1 MKVGIVSDTHGKTK
15 RLAAAL
21 EMLRQRGCE
30 AVVHC
35 GDVGSAECIEQL
47 GRCGVGAYVVAGNMD
62 KARVGLR
69 AAARAAGVTFSPV
82 TVEVALGD
90 GEHLIATHGD
100 RPRLTAELVAGQQ
113 FPYVC
118 HGHTHRIRDERIGKV
133 RVINPGALLGPRGA
147 RGPTLAVLDTDAD
160 TVEFLDV
167 P

>member
-1 MKVGIVSDTHGKTK
+1 MKIGIVSDTHGKTR

-21 EMLRQRGCE
+21 AALRERGCE

-35 GDVGSAECIEQL
+35 GDIGSAECVELL
-47 GRCGVGAYVVAGNMD
+47 GHGGMPAYAVAGNMD
-62 KARVGLR
+62 KAGAALR
-69 AAARAAGVTFSPV
+69 AAATAAGVTFSPV

-100 RPRLTAELVAGQQ
+100 RMQLLAELVAGQQ

-133 RVINPGALLGPRGA
+133 RVVNPGALRGPRGS
-147 RGPTLAVLDTDAD
+147 RGATLALLDTRTD
-160 TVEFLDV
+160 TLEFLDV